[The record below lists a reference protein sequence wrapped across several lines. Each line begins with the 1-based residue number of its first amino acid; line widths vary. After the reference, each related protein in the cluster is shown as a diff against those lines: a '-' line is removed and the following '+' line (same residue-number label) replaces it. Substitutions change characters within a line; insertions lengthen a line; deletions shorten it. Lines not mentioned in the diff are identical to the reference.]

1 MGQIVT
7 RLKHVETTRRR
18 NVMTDDD
25 ADDGDNGD

>member
-18 NVMTDDD
+18 NVYDDD